1 VNIIIML
8 NGQDVTANC
17 FLPGTKIRYDTTKRI
32 TTAALTILSEGLK
45 QTALYDYAHYDQ
57 NVYSISLKELYRVT
71 ILDGRDGVT
80 KLFDGHITTIEM
92 DQTDA
97 PGITVAYKCT
107 LNDWAAYLDR
117 AVCWDSSFNVPMPSS
132 DKAIITALVGHFCPQ
147 LTLGT
152 IAQVV
157 PQIQKFDWQTK
168 TCRQVLD
175 DMTTLS
181 MGEWRVDF
189 NGVLT
194 YGPASAAPAAPY
206 ALSTTPDGVTSFPVR
221 VESYKHDFSNPI
233 NVCYVRGAIGPNG
246 VPVAASYTD
255 PVSVQQ
261 YGTWAS
267 AVVDTQITT
276 GWDAS
281 LRAKS
286 VVLTNA
292 YPIETGNFI
301 IWTDG
306 LACGMAVSIT
316 ENNIGFTGTYWIRAL
331 EMVWEDQYTVKYTAQ
346 FGSVQPDLETL
357 LRLIAQRTAW
367 ATSTAQNG
375 TPVAGSVT
383 DASIGAGGLSAQSI
397 GTVNANS
404 IIGTITAS
412 QIGSVNASSLL
423 GQVAAT
429 QIAAVNATSI
439 QGAIQANQIGAVN
452 ATTIQGVVVSS
463 QLASGIIDTLSKY
476 AGTLRPVP
484 MVQTYPTL
492 PDPNYPANSYFYYV
506 PNGTFY
512 QITSNGLSYTSTS
525 NPSNSL
531 MNFYHIGAI
540 SASSITG
547 LILAAQIQ
555 SITAGQVTGQIQANQ
570 IAAVNASAISGQ
582 ITASQIASVNAT
594 AISGQVSASQISS
607 VTASTIT
614 GGISSTQITS
624 VNAGSITLG
633 TMSVGGV
640 GTQSINVYNGSSQMV
655 AQIGVLSGAG
665 YGGWFLVFGAGG
677 SGYSTANVYTDTG
690 GNLYIKQA
698 TFTLVNGSYT
708 ISMNPTTFDPTYSS
722 LTIDVVG
729 GSDKASHVS
738 RGMVL
743 YTSGSVIGDF
753 VRAPSGGAQLEI
765 NGGGSNYVL
774 INPSGVRSDQG
785 FTVGSVGKVIDSAGH
800 CVGPGALFGTNGV
813 QCGGVNPLVGGT
825 QYNGVAGPFT
835 FKSSDGYTITVA
847 GGCIVAHSP

>member
-1 VNIIIML
+1 
-8 NGQDVTANC
+8 
-17 FLPGTKIRYDTTKRI
+17 
-32 TTAALTILSEGLK
+32 
-45 QTALYDYAHYDQ
+45 
-57 NVYSISLKELYRVT
+57 
-71 ILDGRDGVT
+71 
-80 KLFDGHITTIEM
+80 
-92 DQTDA
+92 
-97 PGITVAYKCT
+97 
-107 LNDWAAYLDR
+107 
-117 AVCWDSSFNVPMPSS
+117 MPSS

-157 PQIQKFDWQTK
+157 PQIQTFDWLTK

-175 DMTTLS
+175 ELTTLS
-181 MGEWRVDF
+181 QGEWRVDF

-194 YGPASAAPAAPY
+194 YGLASAAPAAPF
-206 ALSTTPDGVTSFPVR
+206 ALSTTPDGVNSFPVR
-221 VESYKHDFSNPI
+221 VEGYKHDFSNPI
-233 NVCYVRGAIGPNG
+233 NVCYVRGAIQPNG
-246 VPVAASYTD
+246 KPVSASYTD

-261 YGTWAS
+261 YGTWSS
-267 AVVDTQITT
+267 AVVDTQIQT

-286 VVLTNA
+286 VVLANA
-292 YPIETGNFI
+292 YPLESGNFI
-301 IWTDG
+301 IWKDG
-306 LACGMAVSIT
+306 LQCGMAVSIT
-316 ENNIGFTGTYWIRAL
+316 EDNIGFTGTYWIRAL
-331 EMVWEDQYTVKYTAQ
+331 EMAWEDQSTVKYTAQ

-367 ATSTAQNG
+367 TPSITQNS

-397 GTVNANS
+397 GSMNASS
-404 IIGTITAS
+404 ITGTITAG
-412 QIGSVNASSLL
+412 QIQSVNASALL

-429 QIAAVNATSI
+429 QISTVNATSI
-439 QGAIQANQIGAVN
+439 QGAIQAGQIGAVN
-452 ATTIQGVVVSS
+452 ATSIQGVVVSS
-463 QLASGIIDTLSKY
+463 QLASGIIDTLSRY

-484 MVQTYPTL
+484 MAQAFPTL

-555 SITAGQVTGQIQANQ
+555 SITAGQITGQIQANQ
-570 IAAVNASAISGQ
+570 IQAVNASAISGQ
-582 ITASQIASVNAT
+582 ITASQIASVNAG
-594 AISGQVSASQISS
+594 AISGQVTASQISS
-607 VTASTIT
+607 VTASTIQ

-690 GNLYIKQA
+690 GNLYVKQA
-698 TFTLVNGSYT
+698 NFTLVNGSYT
-708 ISMNPTTFDPTYSS
+708 ISMNPTTFDASYSS
-722 LTIDVVG
+722 LTVDV
-729 GSDKASHVS
+729 SDSSVKASHVS
-738 RGMVL
+738 RGIVIRE
-743 YTSGSVIGDF
+743 SGSVIGDF

-765 NGGGSNYVL
+765 GTGSNYVL
-774 INPSGVRSDQG
+774 ITGANGVRSDQG
-785 FTVGSVGKVIDSAGH
+785 MTVGGFGRVINNQGQWVGMGVLCTGYGVAAAG
-800 CVGPGALFGTNGV
+800 F
-813 QCGGVNPLVGGT
+813 NPYVGGT
-825 QYNGVAGPFT
+825 QYNGVQGLTT
-835 FKSSDGYTITVA
+835 FKSGDSPQKTIYVA
-847 GGCIVAHSP
+847 GGCIVNIV